1 MGSGSLVE
9 LTITGTLAVILFLI
23 GYVFLRTS
31 RKKKRVFYE
40 KTLRCTEQ
48 VEAEV
53 EKIEE
58 VLEKNT
64 GNYHAMY
71 YPVYTYR
78 INNSNY
84 TTSQKSKIGI
94 KPGKLKQGQRVI
106 LFYNPNNP
114 ADFYVPVED
123 NTHTCRVLY
132 NISLIV
138 RATACLTFL
147 IGILV
152 TALLA

>member
-1 MGSGSLVE
+1 MDSGSSVG

-48 VEAEV
+48 VKAEV

-64 GNYHAMY
+64 GNYHAKY

-106 LFYNPNNP
+106 LFYNPRNP
-114 ADFYVPVED
+114 ADFYVPAED
-123 NTHTCRVLY
+123 NEYTCKVFY
-132 NISLIV
+132 NISIAARV
-138 RATACLTFL
+138 AACVTFFVGTL
-147 IGILV
+147 VTILV
-152 TALLA
+152 A

>member
-1 MGSGSLVE
+1 MDSGSLVE
-9 LTITGTLAVILFLI
+9 LTITGASAAIFFLI
-23 GYVFLRTS
+23 GYVFLRIS
-31 RKKKRVFYE
+31 RKQKRVFYE

-64 GNYHAMY
+64 GNYYAMY

-84 TTSQKSKIGI
+84 STSQKSRLGI

-106 LFYNPNNP
+106 LFYNPRNP
-114 ADFYVPVED
+114 ADFYVPAED
-123 NTHTCRVLY
+123 NEHTCRIFY
-132 NISLIV
+132 NISVIV
-138 RATACLTFL
+138 RVAACVTFL
-147 IGILV
+147 IGIST
-152 TALLA
+152 TALSA